1 MFGAREE
8 DRLFLSHS
16 RRSLVRRDVG
26 LVLALVAATLA
37 VYAETVRFGFCV
49 FDDSRDIVEN
59 LHVYDGLSLRN
70 ARWAFRTFHDSNW
83 MPLSWLSLMLDA
95 TIYNRWPG
103 GFHITNVLL
112 HAANVLLVF
121 AFFRRATGNALRSA
135 FIASL
140 FAVHPLHVESVVMIA
155 ERKDVLSMLFGL
167 LALCSYGEYVRRRH
181 SAWMAAAL
189 AFYLCSLSSK
199 QTFVTLPFV
208 LLLLDVWPLGRWA
221 RQADGLQSSDG
232 LARRLVPLLVEK
244 LPFFVL
250 SAVFCGVALLAQ
262 SRGHA
267 VRTLGDIPLTIRV
280 LNAVLSYGLYLR
292 RAFWPF
298 GLAIFYPHPGP
309 AISLPDVAVAFAVL
323 SAVTGLAIANARRWP
338 FLIVGWLWFLGALVP
353 MIGLVQVGRQQ
364 MADRYAYFPFLGLY
378 VAVAWL
384 APAVLSRLSAPR
396 RELPAIAVGII
407 VLAAGIAFKQVGY
420 WRDGVTLMQHSLAA
434 TGDNPFARSILG
446 DALLAESRVDEA
458 LEQYEHAIRL
468 APREPLGYF
477 RYGAVLQGLKR
488 FDEAALQYRA
498 SLELDEA
505 NAETHLGL
513 GLIYC
518 GRRQFGAARRELDRA
533 VELDKNNVEVYV
545 TLAVMCRTLGQY
557 GPSTDFA
564 ERALQIDDDLLFC
577 ERLIG
582 LNSLDQGRTDEAI
595 DRLRRVVAAA
605 PEVEEV
611 RADLA
616 RAMALSEDASAAVRQ

>member
-1 MFGAREE
+1 VFGAGEE
-8 DRLFLSHS
+8 DGLLLSHT
-16 RRSLVRRDVG
+16 RRSLVRREVG
-26 LVLALVAATLA
+26 LVLALVAAALA
-37 VYAETVRFGFCV
+37 VYAQTARFGFSV
-49 FDDSRDIVEN
+49 FDDGRDIVEN
-59 LHVYDGLSLRN
+59 LRVYDGLSLRN

-112 HAANVLLVF
+112 HVANVLLVF
-121 AFFRRATGNALRSA
+121 AFFRRATGNAQRSA
-135 FIASL
+135 FIAAL

-155 ERKDVLSMLFGL
+155 ERKDMLSMLFGL
-167 LALCSYGEYVRRRH
+167 LALCSYVEYMRRRH

-189 AFYLCSLSSK
+189 VFYLCSLSSK

-208 LLLLDVWPLGRWA
+208 LLLLDVWPLERWSLRANDSQVEGR
-221 RQADGLQSSDG
+221 LS
-232 LARRLVPLLVEK
+232 RRLLPLLVEK
-244 LPFFVL
+244 LPFFTL
-250 SAVFCGVALLAQ
+250 SVVFCGVAIFAQ

-267 VRTLGDIPLTIRV
+267 VRTLTDIPLTIRV

-309 AISLPDVAVAFAVL
+309 AISLPDVAVALAVL
-323 SAVTGLAIANARRWP
+323 SSVTLLAIVKARRWP

-378 VAVAWL
+378 AAVAWL
-384 APAVLSRLSAPR
+384 APAILSRPHALR
-396 RELPAIAVGII
+396 RGLPAIATGII
-407 VLAAGIAFKQVGY
+407 VLAAGVAYQQVGY
-420 WRDGVTLMQHSLAA
+420 WRDGVTLMRHALAA
-434 TGDNPFARSILG
+434 TGDNLFARSILG

-458 LEQYEHAIRL
+458 LEQYEQAIQL
-468 APREPLGYF
+468 APRDPLGYF

-488 FDEAALQYRA
+488 FDESARQYRA

-505 NAETHLGL
+505 NAEAHLGL

-533 VELDKNNVEVYV
+533 VELDKNNAEAYA
-545 TLAVMCRTLGQY
+545 TLAALCRTLGQY

-564 ERALQIDDDLLFC
+564 ERALQIEDDLLYC
-577 ERLIG
+577 QRLIG
-582 LNSLDQGRTDEAI
+582 VNLLDQGRVNEAI

-605 PEVEEV
+605 PEAEEV

-616 RAMALSEDASAAVRQ
+616 RALAMEEDASATIRQ